1 MSLAQIHKNDFGNI
15 KNIGYIIS
23 VGHEK
28 QVILGVGWN
37 RTLSAVSKQYIFVL
51 SLKMFDML
59 MFCWPRLKPTE
70 KNQNRSPDKVWLS
83 PLNDV
88 IQRGGGVG
96 GTPVQCR
103 LLREQH

>member
-1 MSLAQIHKNDFGNI
+1 MRDCVHKNGTDTRSLWSQMSLAQIHKNDFG
-15 KNIGYIIS
+15 NIGYIIS

-37 RTLSAVSKQYIFVL
+37 RTLPAVSKQYIFVL

-70 KNQNRSPDKVWLS
+70 KKSK
-83 PLNDV
+83 
-88 IQRGGGVG
+88 
-96 GTPVQCR
+96 
-103 LLREQH
+103 